1 LGTNTYL
8 GTYKGSMSFHR
19 AIHGVRLEPT
29 VRVKATL
36 KATVKATLRVKNNTQ
51 TYLTRRMTTD
61 NNVTNNI
68 NNNINDNVN
77 DNVTNKV
84 LEALSNDS
92 TLITPKIKEALK
104 SISKSNPTLLKPLP
118 TPEATSYQLKAVALS
133 QAVPFVGF
141 GIMDNMI
148 MILSGDY
155 IDLTL
160 GVMLGISTLC
170 AAAVGN
176 IISDLA
182 GVGLG
187 TVIEDFASRMGLP
200 DPKLSSRQMKL
211 RSVRFASQAGC
222 AVGITIGCV
231 IGMFP
236 LLFIDS
242 KKAEKRKKQSGL
254 DLLFMDVVEEAKKL
268 VGAEATTLFVVE
280 GDELYARYVGGEGS
294 NHIKEIRMPLG
305 TGIAGRVALTGEP
318 AVIYDVREEPDFNP
332 NYDSGTFKTKSMC
345 CVPVKDVEGRVV
357 GVVQAINKVPPPKP
371 GKSRPRAKKG
381 FTMDD
386 LGILQQI
393 SNHAAVFMQG
403 MDEGME
409 ELRFRDTL
417 KLLNKGEGTGKK
429 ERKRPLHMH

>member
-1 LGTNTYL
+1 
-8 GTYKGSMSFHR
+8 MS
-19 AIHGVRLEPT
+19 IRLSIQLNPYVT
-29 VRVKATL
+29 RRT
-36 KATVKATLRVKNNTQ
+36 
-51 TYLTRRMTTD
+51 TRRMTTKD
-61 NNVTNNI
+61 EADVVS
-68 NNNINDNVN
+68 D
-77 DNVTNKV
+77 KV
-84 LEALSNDS
+84 LDALSNDS
-92 TLITPKIKEALK
+92 TLITPQIKETLK
-104 SISKSNPTLLKPLP
+104 SISKSNPTLLQPL
-118 TPEATSYQLKAVALS
+118 TIPEATSYQLKAVALS

-242 KKAEKRKKQSGL
+242 KKAEKRKKQNGL

-280 GDELYARYVGGEGS
+280 GEELYARYVGGEGS
-294 NHIKEIRMPLG
+294 KHIKEIRMPLG

-332 NYDSGTFKTKSMC
+332 SYDSGTFKTKSMC

-357 GVVQAINKVPPPKP
+357 GVVQAINKVAQRSPTRGGGPGNP
-371 GKSRPRAKKG
+371 GKRHTRVKKG